1 MTTMAVALDRNLFLA
16 YYSSKPLQ
24 LTLQLKTITLHNALD
39 CLKDIYILAI
49 NYKRGVSSILT
60 ESGLYRYILM

>member
-1 MTTMAVALDRNLFLA
+1 MPHPVLYLSRWLSDG
-16 YYSSKPLQ
+16 
-24 LTLQLKTITLHNALD
+24 ILHNASD